1 MRLFGDWGR
10 LLNDLSTAPARLD
23 RARRRALADI
33 ADRLEGAAVGH
44 IRAQDLSWEPLSPK
58 YLSWK
63 IQRGYSENI
72 YVKTA
77 TLFRGITSEVE
88 EDRAFV
94 GVRRGTI
101 READGT
107 DVVEIARWLE
117 EGTSRMPA
125 RPLWEP
131 TVEENTGWIIRRI
144 REALEEVFR

>member
-10 LLNDLSTAPARLD
+10 LIRDLATAPSRLD

-33 ADRLEGAAVGH
+33 ADRLEGEAVGH
-44 IRAQDLSWEPLSPK
+44 IRAQDLPWEPLSPK

-63 IQRGYSENI
+63 IRKGYSENI

-77 TLFRGITSEVE
+77 TLFRAITSEVG

-94 GVRRGTI
+94 GVRRGTV

-125 RPLWEP
+125 RPLWGP
-131 TVEENTGWIIRRI
+131 TVEENIGWVTRRI
-144 REALEEVFR
+144 QEALEEVFG